1 MAVLLIRYSEIGLKG
16 TAVRLRWENRMKDNL
31 MQMLEHDCVEALVS
45 KGEARFYIE
54 TADLDRAIRSVR
66 KVFGVASI
74 SIAESCPSD
83 AESICAALAE
93 YSKTRMVEGK
103 TYAVKARR
111 EGNQPFTS
119 MEIARMVGDAIW
131 NANLDKDPHVNL
143 SAPDITFW
151 VEVRPKVTYYFQE
164 YIYSHAG
171 LPLGT
176 QGRVFAEVTDDRGLL
191 SAWLMMKR
199 GCKVFVEGDYRLD
212 ILREYDPHLRTVSD
226 GRVPDRTLGIVK
238 GYSLAGIEGFDQSGY
253 DLPVYF
259 PTVGMTD
266 AEVAERLKAIVAE
279 AEASPSR
286 DRRSL

>member
-16 TAVRLRWENRMKDNL
+16 TAVRIRWENRMKDNL
-31 MQMLEHDCVEALVS
+31 MQMLEHDMVEALVT

-54 TADLDRAIRSVR
+54 TSDLDKAIRSVR

-74 SIAESCPSD
+74 SIAETCPSD
-83 AESICAALAE
+83 AESICSALAE
-93 YSKTRMVEGK
+93 YSKSRMVKGK

-111 EGNQPFTS
+111 EGSQPFTS
-119 MEIARMVGDAIW
+119 MDIARMVGDAIW

-151 VEVRPKVTYYFQE
+151 VEVRPKQTYYFQE

-176 QGRVFAEVTDDRGLL
+176 QGRVVAEVRDDRGLL

-199 GCKVFVEGDYRLD
+199 VCKVFVDGDYCLD
-212 ILREYDPHLRTVSD
+212 ILSEYDPHLRTIED
-226 GRVPDRTLGIVK
+226 GKIPDRTLGFVK
-238 GYSLAGIEGFDQSGY
+238 GYSVDDIEGFDQSEY

-266 AEVAERLKAIVAE
+266 EDVAERVAAIRAE

-286 DRRSL
+286 SV